1 MVSLAAR
8 KSKARASLSNLGWST
23 DHTRAVSEGSRRE
36 APPLLRAD
44 SGGIFEGTSF
54 TGEEDI
60 SGIGGMAGFGSGPG
74 RESRQSSLGYSI
86 PTITRTWSD
95 SSSADTPP
103 GTATPAESL
112 PAAKP
117 ASVRSSLFRRSSSSE
132 SLTTEETI
140 LSNVFA
146 GHLAPTIAEAL
157 LENDGLEVVPVY
169 DAIAIWDYDPESD
182 EGEDA
187 VRFKAGDRLKVFGK
201 QDVRSTVL
209 GAGDWQDGV
218 DWNWHQEVEV
228 QEGWCQVEARG
239 VVGFAPVAYMR
250 FASDNT
256 PMETGS
262 EVELA
267 IAERPTLASFEP
279 QPATITQS
287 HLADSYLGSGSSNAA
302 ETSIATSAPDSSGS
316 QLNYPSAMT
325 ALGNGVG
332 AITGRVRKSLKR
344 LLGSWFDAD
353 SVQDFIVGNQKGGS
367 ARHMPPILVDDDFDF
382 SVELDRGTIS
392 LTGDNHLIQR
402 DFTWASNAPKF
413 NVTIQCAERRRKI
426 TVHDSSS
433 RATVTDD
440 YIVYKCITWFQDDDP
455 GTFTALTVYRRY
467 ADFDW
472 LASHLQSRFPP
483 AVVPLPTL
491 PPKHILSA
499 RRFDSEY
506 VEARRR
512 GLERYLNAIARHPVL
527 KAEEALVLFLS
538 CGGQSERGLSED
550 DADDARQP
558 AEYDATQVDIVEE
571 DQEWLVGKR
580 DHDAA
585 VARTLRGGSA
595 GPASFF
601 KRVVLARDLH
611 PEHGYPNIMDRFAT
625 HLSLVESHLDPLVE
639 SANKHQQCTSNLHAR
654 YRDLAA
660 CLEILGRGRPEA
672 GRHLRN
678 LASCWKRGCFEC
690 HEFSNALLAVSKHLN
705 GVADIYANHA
715 KGDLTVFSESV
726 REYQTAIASFQALSQ
741 LHDLAESRADELE
754 SCTTEQS
761 SHLPHHRP
769 SLLAQV
775 QHMKNNPNSSKQP
788 PQHNFHH
795 HQSTPTSAGATTA
808 GPKTTAAEAA
818 GMKRRLET
826 ILAVSQAEVERLH
839 GEKTQQWDAWVR
851 GWVDSQIVAQEKVL
865 NHLYAARDALAHK

>member
-1 MVSLAAR
+1 
-8 KSKARASLSNLGWST
+8 
-23 DHTRAVSEGSRRE
+23 
-36 APPLLRAD
+36 
-44 SGGIFEGTSF
+44 
-54 TGEEDI
+54 
-60 SGIGGMAGFGSGPG
+60 MAGLDPG
-74 RESRQSSLGYSI
+74 RGSRQSSLGYSI

-103 GTATPAESL
+103 GTATPAESV

-117 ASVRSSLFRRSSSSE
+117 VSMRSSLFRRSSSSE

-146 GHLAPTIAEAL
+146 GYIAPTIAEAL

-182 EGEDA
+182 EDA

-209 GAGDWQDGV
+209 GAGDWQDGT
-218 DWNWHQEVEV
+218 DWNWQQEVEV

-256 PMETGS
+256 PMETRS

-267 IAERPTLASFEP
+267 IAERPTLASFDP
-279 QPATITQS
+279 LPATITQS
-287 HLADSYLGSGSSNAA
+287 HLADSFLGSGSAA
-302 ETSIATSAPDSSGS
+302 EMSITTSAADSSES
-316 QLNYPSAMT
+316 RLNYPSAMT

-353 SVQDFIVGNQKGGS
+353 SVQEFIVGSERGGS
-367 ARHMPPILVDDDFDF
+367 FPSSPMLVDADFDF
-382 SVELDRGTIS
+382 SVELDRGAIS
-392 LTGDNHLIQR
+392 PTGDTHLIQR
-402 DFTWASNAPKF
+402 DYTWASSAPKF
-413 NVTIQCAERRRKI
+413 NVTIQSAERRRK
-426 TVHDSSS
+426 VSLPPSSS

-483 AVVPLPTL
+483 DVVPLPTL

-512 GLERYLNAIARHPVL
+512 RLERYLNAIARHPVL

-558 AEYDATQVDIVEE
+558 AEYDAMQVDIVED

-585 VARTLRGGSA
+585 MTRTLRGGTA

-601 KRVVLARDLH
+601 KRIVLAKDLH
-611 PEHGYPNIMDRFAT
+611 PENEYPNMMDRFAT

-639 SANKHQQCTSNLHAR
+639 SANKHQQCTANLNTR

-705 GVADIYANHA
+705 GVADTYANHA
-715 KGDLTVFSESV
+715 KDDLIVFAESV
-726 REYQTAIASFQALSQ
+726 REYQTAVASFQALSQ
-741 LHDLAESRADELE
+741 LHDLAESRADELKRRTVDTN
-754 SCTTEQS
+754 SQQRPPIPAQIQHQKKTPS
-761 SHLPHHRP
+761 SSEPLPHRDNYP
-769 SLLAQV
+769 S
-775 QHMKNNPNSSKQP
+775 
-788 PQHNFHH
+788 HH
-795 HQSTPTSAGATTA
+795 STPTT
-808 GPKTTAAEAA
+808 TTAAGAA

-851 GWVDSQIVAQEKVL
+851 GWVDSQIVVQEKVL
-865 NHLYAARDALAHK
+865 NHLYAARDALAQK